1 MWRRSLHGETLRE
14 STRLPELGEAAS
26 DLAMS
31 REDEPAERLA
41 AKGEGMR
48 RSACFK
54 NVEFGT
60 RP

>member
-1 MWRRSLHGETLRE
+1 MHGETLRE

-41 AKGEGMR
+41 AKGEECAAQ
-48 RSACFK
+48 ACFK
-54 NVEFGT
+54 NVELGT
-60 RP
+60 RR